1 MSNTIT
7 IKHGASA
14 PSNGTLQP
22 FELGYVTSTGTLVIG
37 DSNKNTKNLNYL
49 QLNADGTLSLP
60 GDAFLTNGRITLD
73 SQAIGNPKI
82 FLTNKNHT
90 SYPNAKIS
98 LGMLSSQGICQIIHW
113 GQDAEGTERYE
124 IFRFPQYESPMPS
137 KNETYYVLTSKGGS
151 FAGNFKFT
159 DSIAVD
165 ASSYGTTDPNTA
177 GKTGQVGQLYFV
189 IAE

>member
-1 MSNTIT
+1 MSNVMT
-7 IKHGASA
+7 IKHGANA
-14 PSNGTLQP
+14 PSNGILQP

-37 DSNKNTKNLNYL
+37 DLNKNAKSLNYL
-49 QLNADGTLSLP
+49 PLNADGTISLP
-60 GDAFLTNGRITLD
+60 SDAFLTSGGITLD
-73 SQAIGNPKI
+73 SRATGNPKI
-82 FLTNKNHT
+82 FLTNKTHT

-98 LGMLSSQGICQIIHW
+98 LGMHSGQGICQIIHW
-113 GQDAEGTERYE
+113 GQDAEGAEKYE
-124 IFRFPQYESPMPS
+124 IFRFPSYESPMAAN
-137 KNETYYVLTSKGGS
+137 KTYYVLTSKGGS
-151 FAGNFKFT
+151 FAGDFKFT